1 MAEQLIVRSYRRVF
15 EVDRRI
21 YRVDRWVLPVP
32 GGVPLR
38 GVAYFVAALLT
49 AVLAARLPIIGGLVG
64 ELAAPL
70 RYVVLPVG
78 VALLGTQVA
87 PDGRLAHRFAW
98 GWLCWR
104 LRSRRRS
111 SGRTVPLEDEA
122 VAWHGVVATGWDES
136 APSLRHGRV
145 AGPAMVTFGV
155 PVRVASCRRGRVVVR
170 QLPDGEAGGEAAIG
184 AGQVVEVRR

>member
-1 MAEQLIVRSYRRVF
+1 MAESLIVRSYRRVF

-38 GVAYFVAALLT
+38 GVAYFVAALLA
-49 AVLAARLPIIGGLVG
+49 AVLAARLPIIGGVVG

-70 RYVVLPVG
+70 RYVVLPFG

-98 GWLCWR
+98 DWLCWR
-104 LRSRRRS
+104 VRSRRRS
-111 SGRTVPLEDEA
+111 AGRTVP
-122 VAWHGVVATGWDES
+122 
-136 APSLRHGRV
+136 
-145 AGPAMVTFGV
+145 
-155 PVRVASCRRGRVVVR
+155 
-170 QLPDGEAGGEAAIG
+170 
-184 AGQVVEVRR
+184 